1 MAQGFASVEE
11 WLASLREEDAPVIVE
26 GPKDRA
32 CLEGFGIRNV
42 MTLSR
47 EPLYKV
53 VEGIAASS
61 RRVVILTDLD
71 KEGKRLYSKL
81 RQGFDRLGVQ
91 VDSVYREWLFRETE
105 LSHIEGLAAY
115 VEHREE
121 KEGTA
126 P

>member
-26 GPKDRA
+26 GPKDFSA
-32 CLEGFGIRNV
+32 LEAFGIRNV
-42 MTLSR
+42 VTLSR

-61 RRVVILTDLD
+61 KRVIILTDLD

-91 VDSVYREWLFRETE
+91 VDAVYREWLFRETE

-115 VEHREE
+115 VEHKAQR
-121 KEGTA
+121 GGR

>member
-11 WLASLREEDAPVIVE
+11 WLASLREEEAPIVVE

-42 MTLSR
+42 VTLSR

-71 KEGKRLYSKL
+71 GEGKRLYGKL
-81 RQGFDRLGVQ
+81 RQGFDRAGVQ